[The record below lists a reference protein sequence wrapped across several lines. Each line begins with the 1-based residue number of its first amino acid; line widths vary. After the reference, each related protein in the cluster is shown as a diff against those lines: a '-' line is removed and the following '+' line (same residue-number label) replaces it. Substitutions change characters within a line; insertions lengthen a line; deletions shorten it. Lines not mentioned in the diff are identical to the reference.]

1 MQPVRL
7 LLNKIRHSLR
17 YKLLVLVLFPIVLI
31 MPIALLLA
39 IYWGS
44 NFSYEHFYIKV
55 NTDLSVSHDVFERI
69 KRDYLHAL
77 GKTGESFPFRTALA
91 SANSR
96 EIQLQLRRLQQE
108 YAFSYIHLTD
118 QNGNIIHQ
126 PQKTGQATSTRY
138 SSAQE
143 AARTGVKSSGI
154 EIFSSTELARENLAE
169 SLRLPLIATP
179 RARPTERT
187 IEDRGMMIRALYP
200 ILSANQKVEAILDAG
215 VLLNANFNFVDVIR
229 DLVYG
234 PGSLISGSIG
244 TVTVFLDD
252 VRITTNVPIRP
263 GERALG
269 TRVSDEVRSRV
280 LDQGQ
285 IWINRAFVVND
296 WYISSYEP
304 ILDIDGKRVG
314 MLYAGFLEAPFRQSL
329 LNALAVLVL
338 LFFVLMGL
346 AGLVA
351 VKGAKS
357 IFKPIEQMSL
367 VVQATRRG
375 EQKRVGEIVSKDE
388 IGTLAQELDVMLELL
403 NERKHLLQNWADEL
417 EEKVEERTSELR
429 IKNTELTHTIQVLQ
443 KTRQQLVI
451 AEKLAALGE
460 LTAGVAHEINNPTAV
475 MLGNLDIIIAE
486 MGPALEPVEDEID
499 LVIEQI
505 YRIKEITNNLL
516 QYAKPDSYAGYITE
530 IDVNNVVK
538 DTLKLV
544 RHLRSRSH
552 YRIELLTQATLPV
565 QINPQE
571 LQQVLVNLIG
581 NAIQAL
587 PDNNGLINIT
597 TRDLQES
604 VEISIKDNGHGM
616 DSDSVNKAFNPFYT
630 TKGQGEGTGLGLSIS
645 YSLIRRYGGDIQVE
659 SSLNSGSLFTVTLLC
674 NPVMIEAEKM
684 IKEQLEEMESSLS
697 VSSTD

>member
-1 MQPVRL
+1 
-7 LLNKIRHSLR
+7 
-17 YKLLVLVLFPIVLI
+17 
-31 MPIALLLA
+31 
-39 IYWGS
+39 
-44 NFSYEHFYIKV
+44 
-55 NTDLSVSHDVFERI
+55 
-69 KRDYLHAL
+69 
-77 GKTGESFPFRTALA
+77 
-91 SANSR
+91 
-96 EIQLQLRRLQQE
+96 
-108 YAFSYIHLTD
+108 
-118 QNGNIIHQ
+118 
-126 PQKTGQATSTRY
+126 
-138 SSAQE
+138 
-143 AARTGVKSSGI
+143 
-154 EIFSSTELARENLAE
+154 
-169 SLRLPLIATP
+169 
-179 RARPTERT
+179 
-187 IEDRGMMIRALYP
+187 
-200 ILSANQKVEAILDAG
+200 
-215 VLLNANFNFVDVIR
+215 
-229 DLVYG
+229 
-234 PGSLISGSIG
+234 
-244 TVTVFLDD
+244 
-252 VRITTNVPIRP
+252 
-263 GERALG
+263 
-269 TRVSDEVRSRV
+269 
-280 LDQGQ
+280 
-285 IWINRAFVVND
+285 
-296 WYISSYEP
+296 
-304 ILDIDGKRVG
+304 
-314 MLYAGFLEAPFRQSL
+314 
-329 LNALAVLVL
+329 
-338 LFFVLMGL
+338 
-346 AGLVA
+346 
-351 VKGAKS
+351 
-357 IFKPIEQMSL
+357 MSL

-552 YRIELLTQATLPV
+552 YRIDLLTQATLPV